1 MTRIGL
7 IIGAAMLLGASA
19 PPAAN
24 LEASHQALIA
34 ALRQDH
40 VLVPGRLLLRVNYV
54 CSVKLGK
61 AEYPIAEVLEQVP
74 AAMEPRGVGRVI
86 LLSPQLKSIWQA
98 QLFQARPLFCKGNSL
113 YFSGDVRGADGS
125 SGNKVTFLFGGEAAT
140 ITKVNPLKLPA
151 PLEGK

>member
-24 LEASHQALIA
+24 LEASHQVLIA

-40 VLVPGRLLLRVNYV
+40 VLVPGRLLLRASYV
-54 CSVKLGK
+54 CSVKLGSAK
-61 AEYPIAEVLEQVP
+61 YPIAEVLEQVP
-74 AAMEPRGVGRVI
+74 AAMEPRGVARVI
-86 LLSPQLKSIWQA
+86 LLSPKLKSIWQA
-98 QLFQARPLFCKGNSL
+98 QLFGARPLFCQGNSV
-113 YFSGDVRGADGS
+113 YFSGDVHATDGS

-151 PLEGK
+151 PLETK